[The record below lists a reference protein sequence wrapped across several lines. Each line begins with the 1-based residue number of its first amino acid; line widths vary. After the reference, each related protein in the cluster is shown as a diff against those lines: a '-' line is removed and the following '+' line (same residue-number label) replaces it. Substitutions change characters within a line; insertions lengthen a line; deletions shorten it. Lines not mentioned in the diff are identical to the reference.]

1 MRSLSGEGNTGRA
14 LAKLRRAFD
23 VVVRVY
29 RAGAADDV
37 DVMGAGL
44 AFYALLGLFPALLA
58 MVSILGLVASPAW
71 VERLL
76 ESLTGVVPIEARS
89 AISSVLRDFMS
100 RPPARL
106 SLGFIVPTGAVL
118 WSASSAMGVFVRAIN
133 LAYDLPEHR
142 SFFNRRLMALSFTLG
157 AIVAIAVVVPAMTAL
172 PAVLQWLGVSVGLSL
187 LRWPLIGALA
197 FGALLVAFRYA
208 PEDDRFRSYRSALPG
223 AVVASVLWLVV
234 SGLYSTYVAYLASY
248 ETSYGALE
256 GVIVLAIWLYV
267 SALVVLYGAELN
279 AELATTPSSPKTP
292 IHDRGVILPR
302 VARSRATP
310 GNHTA

>member
-1 MRSLSGEGNTGRA
+1 MT
-14 LAKLRRAFD
+14 KLRRALD
-23 VVVRVY
+23 LIVRVY
-29 RAGAADDV
+29 RAGADDDV

-58 MVSILGLVASPAW
+58 MISILGLIASPEW
-71 VERLL
+71 VQRLL
-76 ESLTGVVPIEARS
+76 ESLTGVVPLEARS
-89 AISSVLRDFMS
+89 AISSVLSDFMS

-106 SLGFIVPTGAVL
+106 SLGFVVPTAAVL

-133 LAYDLPEHR
+133 VAYDLPEHR
-142 SFFNRRLMALSFTLG
+142 GFFNRRLMALSFTLG

-187 LRWPLIGALA
+187 LRWPLIGVLA

-208 PEDDRFRSYRSALPG
+208 PEDHRFKSYRAALPG
-223 AVVASVLWLVV
+223 AIVASVLWLVV

-248 ETSYGALE
+248 GTSYGALE
-256 GVIVLAIWLYV
+256 GVIVLAMWLYV

-279 AELATTPSSPKTP
+279 AELAGAPSSPESPTR
-292 IHDRGVILPR
+292 HRGVILPR
-302 VARSRATP
+302 AARSRATP
-310 GNHTA
+310 GNHAA